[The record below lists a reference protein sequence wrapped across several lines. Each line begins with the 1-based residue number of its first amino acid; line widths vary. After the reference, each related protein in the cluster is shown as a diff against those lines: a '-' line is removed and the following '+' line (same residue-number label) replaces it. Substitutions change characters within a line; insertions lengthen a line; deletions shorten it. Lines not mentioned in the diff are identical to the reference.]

1 MTDSDIAALG
11 RQSEADRIA
20 ESDAMIAEE
29 SAKPRGFS
37 GNLAKQFG
45 LGSLAERAV
54 QYTADNPAEAAGNV
68 LLTGSGAGIGL
79 KILGVGA
86 TKGFSLIRWL
96 AKNPTISAALSGL
109 ALKYGDSVYDLAA
122 AAASG
127 DENAAAELERAGQSQ
142 TPTLT
147 APTPTVT
154 TANAAVPAATT
165 ATAPTATTPTAT
177 TQDAVETLLNQSP
190 PTKTTAGAGQSR
202 DSRDERL
209 RRVIAGLRG
218 LGAEGVGGYAAGS
231 AGEEQRLEQEL
242 IAGQER
248 QRTARMEER
257 ELGLRDRE
265 VTLMDAMRRADAE
278 DRRFDQVMN
287 LAQGFTQLESN
298 ERQRLGAAVADATKP
313 LSDQLM
319 TVNTALAM
327 GDLSGDDVERYEGLK
342 NNLESQIAN
351 RVAETTTM
359 FGEGLNYG
367 PIIESLLRSAM
378 PTSMGATASGMSEQQ
393 RSLLNMYAPQE

>member
-1 MTDSDIAALG
+1 
-11 RQSEADRIA
+11 
-20 ESDAMIAEE
+20 
-29 SAKPRGFS
+29 
-37 GNLAKQFG
+37 
-45 LGSLAERAV
+45 
-54 QYTADNPAEAAGNV
+54 
-68 LLTGSGAGIGL
+68 
-79 KILGVGA
+79 
-86 TKGFSLIRWL
+86 
-96 AKNPTISAALSGL
+96 
-109 ALKYGDSVYDLAA
+109 
-122 AAASG
+122 
-127 DENAAAELERAGQSQ
+127 
-142 TPTLT
+142 
-147 APTPTVT
+147 
-154 TANAAVPAATT
+154 
-165 ATAPTATTPTAT
+165 
-177 TQDAVETLLNQSP
+177 
-190 PTKTTAGAGQSR
+190 
-202 DSRDERL
+202 
-209 RRVIAGLRG
+209 
-218 LGAEGVGGYAAGS
+218 
-231 AGEEQRLEQEL
+231 
-242 IAGQER
+242 
-248 QRTARMEER
+248 MEER

-265 VTLMDAMRRADAE
+265 VTLMDAMRRAEAE